1 MHSVTPKG
9 PSNLLKTPHR
19 NAFGQCIHVSL
30 DPAIVADAVLASLP
44 SAMVPVRAIAPA
56 VVSAASSAIV
66 SAVEGARSVPML
78 HTASIANVWE
88 NGLKGVLISISI
100 SGLGSDNV
108 SQDLCCIL

>member
-9 PSNLLKTPHR
+9 PSNLLNTPHR

-30 DPAIVADAVLASLP
+30 DPAIVADAALASLP
-44 SAMVPVRAIAPA
+44 SVPVRTIAPA

-100 SGLGSDNV
+100 SGLGSDSV
-108 SQDLCCIL
+108 SQDFCCIL